1 LSDPHNSRP
10 PNRRR
15 RSGRRPR
22 RADIWTPPPP
32 LPAIAPIAPTGDP
45 TSLLRSLGSPPLA
58 GQSTTA
64 EHYMA
69 AVVERASGIAVA
81 LAAAADLWAPP
92 APHTEDD

>member
-1 LSDPHNSRP
+1 MSDPHNSRQP
-10 PNRRR
+10 VRRR

-22 RADIWTPPPP
+22 RTDIWTPPPP
-32 LPAIAPIAPTGDP
+32 LPPIAPIAPTGDP
-45 TSLLRSLGSPPLA
+45 TSLLRSLGTPPLA

-69 AVVERASGIAVA
+69 AVVERASGIAIA

-92 APHTEDD
+92 APHAEDD

>member
-1 LSDPHNSRP
+1 MTDPHNARP
-10 PNRRR
+10 PARRR

-22 RADIWTPPPP
+22 KADIWTPPPA
-32 LPAIAPIAPTGDP
+32 LSGIAPIAPTGDP
-45 TSLLRSLGSPPLA
+45 TSLLRSLGTPPLA

-64 EHYMA
+64 QHYMA

-92 APHTEDD
+92 TPHTEDD